1 MFWNISTI
9 LYFSLPIN
17 LVTIKDLSM
26 KNSPDSNKN
35 DDVIY
40 MSIDHLKQGKYELKI
55 LLNNKVMKSIK
66 ISKK

>member
-1 MFWNISTI
+1 
-9 LYFSLPIN
+9 
-17 LVTIKDLSM
+17 M
-26 KNSPDSNKN
+26 KNPSNSIKK

-66 ISKK
+66 ILKE